1 MPMKKYMIML
11 AAGFFVMS
19 LSSCLVSK
27 KKFDEQVALAEKL
40 KAERDDCN
48 DKLNQANANIED
60 LNRQIAGLN
69 NEIQKLKDSNATLD
83 EKLRKCQKLQDE
95 TNSICEKVKQQ
106 LEQITSSTA
115 AEKDKLLKQLAE
127 KEKQLMAKEEE
138 LNKLSAELSARD
150 AKVRE
155 LESLIAKKDEALQ
168 SLKKKMLDALKGF
181 SDAGELTVYEKDGK
195 IYVALS
201 DKLLFAT
208 GSYAVEPRGKEALKK
223 IAEVLNKQND
233 IMIMVEGHTDNKPYV
248 SSTSGPINSNWDLSV
263 MRASSVTKILVG
275 ENKVDPKRVT
285 PAGRGEFFPVETNET
300 PEGRSKNRR
309 IDIVLEPDMKSI
321 MNILNGTN

>member
-1 MPMKKYMIML
+1 MKKYML
-11 AAGFFVMS
+11 VVATGLLVMS

-27 KKFDEQVALAEKL
+27 KKFDEQVALADKL

-48 DKLNQANANIED
+48 DKLNKANADIED
-60 LNRQIAGLN
+60 LNKQVAALSD
-69 NEIQKLKDSNATLD
+69 EIQKLKDSNASLD
-83 EKLRKCQKLQDE
+83 EKLRKCNKLKDE
-95 TNSICEKVKQQ
+95 TNELCEKVKEQ
-106 LEQITSSTA
+106 LEQITSSSA
-115 AEKDKLLKQLAE
+115 SEKDKLLKQLAE
-127 KEKQLMAKEEE
+127 KEKQLLAKEEE
-138 LNKLSAELSARD
+138 LNKIGQELSARD

-155 LESLIAKKDEALQ
+155 LESLIAKKDSALQ
-168 SLKKKMLDALKGF
+168 ALKKKMLDALKGF

-208 GSYAVEPRGKEALKK
+208 GSYSVEPRGKEALKK
-223 IAEVLNKQND
+223 IAEVLNKQSD

-248 SSTSGPINSNWDLSV
+248 SSTSGPVNSNWDLSV

-275 ENKVDPKRVT
+275 ENKVDAKRVT
-285 PAGRGEFFPVETNET
+285 PAGRGEFFPVETNDT

-321 MNILNGTN
+321 MTILNGSN

>member
-1 MPMKKYMIML
+1 MRKEILVATAMVIL
-11 AAGFFVMS
+11 LL

-27 KKFDEQVALAEKL
+27 KKFDEQVALADKM

-48 DKLNQANANIED
+48 DKLKQANATLED
-60 LNRQIAGLN
+60 LNRQIANLN
-69 NEIQKLKDSNATLD
+69 NEIQKLKDSNASLD
-83 EKLRKCQKLQDE
+83 EKLKRCNKLKDE
-95 TNSICEKVKQQ
+95 TSTLCEKVKQQ
-106 LEQITSSTA
+106 LEQMASASA
-115 AEKDKLLKQLAE
+115 SEKDKLLKQLAE
-127 KEKQLMAKEEE
+127 KEKELMNKEAE

-155 LESLIAKKDEALQ
+155 LESLIAQKDSALQ

-181 SDAGELTVYEKDGK
+181 SDAGELSVYEKDGK

-208 GSYAVEPRGKEALKK
+208 GSYTVEPRGKEALKK
-223 IAEVLNKQND
+223 IAEVLNKQPD

-248 SSTSGPINSNWDLSV
+248 ATTTGPINSNWDLSV
-263 MRASSVTKILVG
+263 MRASSVTKILVN
-275 ENKVDPKRVT
+275 ENKVDAKRVT
-285 PAGRGEFFPVETNET
+285 PAGRGEFFPVESNDT

-321 MNILNGTN
+321 MKILNAAN